1 MKGTPGRCQVA
12 VTRQAADRRRS
23 FAGSR
28 RSTLDKQSN
37 WLFARLRPLLAPIRH
52 QPKEFTMAYVD
63 GFVLAVP
70 KAKLDDY
77 KKLAQTAGV
86 VWKEHG
92 ALAYVECVGDDV
104 PYGEITSFPRAVQA
118 KDDEI
123 VIFSWVVYES
133 RQSRD
138 AVMAKVMADPRLKTD
153 WSTMPFDGK
162 RMIFGGFQPFMGL

>member
-37 WLFARLRPLLAPIRH
+37 WLFARLRPLLTPQGGQEGPTPIRH
-52 QPKEFTMAYVD
+52 QPEEFTM
-63 GFVLAVP
+63 
-70 KAKLDDY
+70 
-77 KKLAQTAGV
+77 
-86 VWKEHG
+86 
-92 ALAYVECVGDDV
+92 
-104 PYGEITSFPRAVQA
+104 FPRAVQA